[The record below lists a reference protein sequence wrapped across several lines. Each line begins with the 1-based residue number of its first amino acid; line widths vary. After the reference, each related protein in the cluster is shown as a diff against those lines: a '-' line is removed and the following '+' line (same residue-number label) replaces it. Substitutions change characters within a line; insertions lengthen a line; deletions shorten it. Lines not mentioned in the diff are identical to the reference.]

1 MATPFAIKITK
12 SLIQFTLMTA
22 AIQAIIF
29 DFGGVL
35 LEWDPHALY
44 RSFFDQPQQIDQ
56 FLAEVDFA
64 TWNAEQDR
72 GRPFAEGIAEL
83 STQFPQH
90 AQLISAYYDR
100 WEDSIVGSILGSV
113 SILRRLKQ
121 AGYPLYG
128 LSNWSAET
136 FPRARKKYAFFDLF
150 DDIVLSGDVKMIKP
164 DPAIFKLLLTRIGY
178 PAHNC
183 LLIDDSQS
191 NIVTAK
197 SLGFNTIH
205 FKSPPQ
211 LESELQQLHLLK

>member
-1 MATPFAIKITK
+1 
-12 SLIQFTLMTA
+12 MTA

-44 RSFFDQPQQIDQ
+44 RNFIEQPQQIDQ
-56 FLAEVDFA
+56 FLAEVGFA

-72 GRPFAEGIAEL
+72 GRPFAEGVAEL
-83 STQFPQH
+83 SRQFPH
-90 AQLISAYYDR
+90 RAQLIRAYHDH
-100 WEDSIVGSILGSV
+100 WEDSIVGPIPGSV
-113 SILRRLKQ
+113 AILRKLKR

-136 FPRARKKYAFFDLF
+136 FPRVRNKYAFFDLL
-150 DDIVLSGDVKMIKP
+150 DDIILSGDVKMIKP
-164 DPAIFKLLLTRIGY
+164 DPAIFNLLLTRIGY
-178 PAHNC
+178 AAHNC
-183 LLIDDSQS
+183 LLIDDSRA
-191 NIVTAK
+191 NVVTAK

-211 LESELQQLHLLK
+211 LESELQQLGLLK

>member
-1 MATPFAIKITK
+1 
-12 SLIQFTLMTA
+12 MTA

-44 RSFFDQPQQIDQ
+44 RNFIEQPHQIDQ
-56 FLAEVDFA
+56 FLAEVGFA

-72 GRPFAEGIAEL
+72 GRPFAEGVAEL
-83 STQFPQH
+83 SRQFPH
-90 AQLISAYYDR
+90 RAQLIRAYHDH
-100 WEDSIVGSILGSV
+100 WEDSIVGPIPGSV
-113 SILRRLKQ
+113 AILRKLKR

-136 FPRARKKYAFFDLF
+136 FPRVRNKYAFFDLL
-150 DDIVLSGDVKMIKP
+150 DDIILSGDVKMIKP
-164 DPAIFKLLLTRIGY
+164 DPAIFNLLLTRIGY
-178 PAHNC
+178 AAHNC
-183 LLIDDSQS
+183 LLIDDSQA
-191 NIVTAK
+191 NVVTAK

-211 LESELQQLHLLK
+211 LESELQQLGLLK

>member
-1 MATPFAIKITK
+1 
-12 SLIQFTLMTA
+12 MTA

-44 RSFFDQPQQIDQ
+44 RNFIEQPQQIDQ
-56 FLAEVDFA
+56 FLAEVGFA

-72 GRPFAEGIAEL
+72 GRPFAEGVAEL
-83 STQFPQH
+83 SRQFPH
-90 AQLISAYYDR
+90 RAQLIRAYHDH
-100 WEDSIVGSILGSV
+100 WEDSIVGPIPGSV
-113 SILRRLKQ
+113 AILRKLKR

-136 FPRARKKYAFFDLF
+136 FPRVRNKYAFFDLL
-150 DDIVLSGDVKMIKP
+150 DDIILSGDVKMIKP
-164 DPAIFKLLLTRIGY
+164 DPAIFNLLLTRIGY
-178 PAHNC
+178 AAHNC
-183 LLIDDSQS
+183 LLIDDSQA
-191 NIVTAK
+191 NVVTAK

-211 LESELQQLHLLK
+211 LESELQQLGLLK